1 MKTGL
6 IIIFILIS
14 FFTGLFVNNRISNE
28 NKMALEIHEKDS
40 LIRMLIQRVDSLD
53 DQITIMEE
61 EQRYEA
67 INYMKTDLDLD
78 STSID
83 NCTCHDPED
92 DE

>member
-40 LIRMLIQRVDSLD
+40 LIRMLIQRVDSLED
-53 DQITIMEE
+53 EVTVREE
-61 EQRYEA
+61 EISYTK
-67 INYMKTDLDLD
+67 IDLD

-83 NCTCHDPED
+83 DCTCHDPED

>member
-40 LIRMLIQRVDSLD
+40 LIRMLIQRVDSLED
-53 DQITIMEE
+53 EVTVREE
-61 EQRYEA
+61 E
-67 INYMKTDLDLD
+67 ISYMKTGLD

-83 NCTCHDPED
+83 DCTCHDPED